1 MLWTSTNQKIIDEHR
16 ETVTTNQ
23 PETNQEQLESHSPK
37 WSWTTK
43 LVVGLALVAILL
55 LLLVRF
61 QNFLGPLITVILLS
75 YLINPIAKFFS
86 NKIKIPWR
94 IAVTVIYLLLILV
107 VVGLL
112 TWGGFAL
119 FEQIQNLVRFIERNI
134 FELPELVAEITGQTY
149 HIGPFTFSPT
159 GLNWDELANEIVRA
173 IQPAIGRVGTLVGS
187 IATGA
192 VNIITWTVL
201 IVLISYFLL
210 AETEGFPDQIYNS
223 SLAGHSQDLHR
234 IGDELN
240 RIWGAFIRGE
250 LLVVLISYFI
260 YTIMLG
266 ILGVQFF
273 GGLAVIAA
281 IGQLI
286 PYLGA
291 WATWITFGLV
301 ALFQTNIPFNL
312 PPGIYMLIVLGV
324 SMVIN
329 NIIDNIIRT
338 KVMAS
343 GLRVHPSLVLIGAII
358 GVQLFGFIGIVI
370 AAPIMASCKLF
381 LGYVIRKLNDQEPF
395 DNLETPMPPEK
406 SPWVLK
412 VEKYWQNVKGWA
424 ILRWKRLWKKHAE
437 NEPGKTIPDPR
448 PTGDED

>member
-1 MLWTSTNQKIIDEHR
+1 M
-16 ETVTTNQ
+16 TTNQ
-23 PETNQEQLESHSPK
+23 PEANHEQLESKSPK

-43 LVVGLALVAILL
+43 LVVGMALVAILL

-61 QNFLGPLITVILLS
+61 QSFLGPLITAILLT
-75 YLINPIAKFFS
+75 YLINPIAKLAS
-86 NKIKIPWR
+86 DKIKIPWR
-94 IAVTVIYLLLILV
+94 ISVTVIYLLLILV
-107 VVGLL
+107 ILGLM
-112 TWGGFAL
+112 TWGGVAL

-134 FELPELVAEITGQTY
+134 FELPELVSEITEQTY
-149 HIGPFTFSPT
+149 QIGPFTFSPT
-159 GLNWDELANEIVRA
+159 GINWDEIANEIVRA

-187 IATGA
+187 IAAGA

-201 IVLISYFLL
+201 IVLISYFFL
-210 AETEGFPDQIYNS
+210 AETEGFPDQILNG
-223 SLAGHSQDLHR
+223 SLAGFSQDMQR

-240 RIWGAFIRGE
+240 RIWSAFIRGE

-266 ILGVQFF
+266 VLGVQFF
-273 GGLAVIAA
+273 AGLSAIAA

-291 WATWITFGLV
+291 WVTWISFGLV

-312 PPGIYMLIVLGV
+312 PPGIYMLVVLGV
-324 SMVIN
+324 SIVIN

-370 AAPIMASCKLF
+370 AAPIMASFKLF

-395 DNLETPMPPEK
+395 DNLETPEPPEK
-406 SPWVLK
+406 APWRLK
-412 VEKYWQNVKGWA
+412 VEKYWQNFAHWLVV
-424 ILRWKRLWKKHAE
+424 RWKRLWHKGAE
-437 NEPGKTIPDPR
+437 NQPGKPKTASQ

>member
-1 MLWTSTNQKIIDEHR
+1 M
-16 ETVTTNQ
+16 TTNQ
-23 PETNQEQLESHSPK
+23 PEANHEKPESHSPK
-37 WSWTTK
+37 WGWTTK

-61 QNFLGPLITVILLS
+61 QNFLGPLITVILLA
-75 YLINPIAKFFS
+75 YLINPIAKFAS
-86 NKIKIPWR
+86 TKIKIPWR
-94 IAVTVIYLLLILV
+94 ISVTVIYLLLILV
-107 VVGLL
+107 ILGLM

-119 FEQIQNLVRFIERNI
+119 FEQIQNLIRFIERNI
-134 FELPELVAEITGQTY
+134 FELPDLVAEITEQTY

-159 GLNWDELANEIVRA
+159 GFNWDEIANEIVRA

-187 IATGA
+187 IAAGA

-223 SLAGHSQDLHR
+223 SLAGLSQDMHR

-240 RIWGAFIRGE
+240 RIWSAFIRGE

-266 ILGVQFF
+266 VLGLQFF

-291 WATWITFGLV
+291 WATWISFGLV

-338 KVMAS
+338 KVMAT

-370 AAPIMASCKLF
+370 AAPIMASFKLF

-395 DNLETPMPPEK
+395 DNLETPASQEK
-406 SPWVLK
+406 APWVLK
-412 VEKYWQNVKGWA
+412 VENYWQNVKHWL
-424 ILRWKRLWKKHAE
+424 IFHWKRLWKKKT
-437 NEPGKTIPDPR
+437 EPGQTKPNPHSEEDP
-448 PTGDED
+448 G